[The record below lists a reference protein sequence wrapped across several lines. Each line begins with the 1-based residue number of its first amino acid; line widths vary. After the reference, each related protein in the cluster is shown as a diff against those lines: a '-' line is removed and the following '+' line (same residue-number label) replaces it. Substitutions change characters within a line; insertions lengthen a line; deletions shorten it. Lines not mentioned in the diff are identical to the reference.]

1 MSSLKSKVNKL
12 DVDKLEPVPVD
23 FIKLSDVAE
32 KEVAKKMY
40 GMNWLKKFYAIDS
53 LILVLIM
60 LLKKDTKRYWYSNK
74 KKDYDA
80 KISEIENK
88 YSTPSDYNKFTNDI
102 LDGKIKK

>member
-1 MSSLKSKVNKL
+1 MKSKVNKL

-60 LLKKDTKRYWYSNK
+60 LLKKIQNVIDTVTK
-74 KKDYDA
+74 KK
-80 KISEIENK
+80 IMMQK
-88 YSTPSDYNKFTNDI
+88 YRKLRTNI
-102 LDGKIKK
+102 LLLLIITNLRMI

>member
-60 LLKKDTKRYWYSNK
+60 LLKKIQNVIDTVTK
-74 KKDYDA
+74 KK
-80 KISEIENK
+80 IMMQK
-88 YSTPSDYNKFTNDI
+88 YRKLRTNI
-102 LDGKIKK
+102 LLLLIITNLRMIYLMER